1 MKTKKITTDRLFLIP
16 FTIPI
21 AQEILNQ
28 QYTILSGMGLNPG
41 KGWPDADMMETLP
54 RILNNLELVDEPSGF
69 ESWLI
74 VEKDSKEIIGDIGF
88 KGKPDGEGAV
98 DLGYGIV
105 DSARRKGYAVEAGE
119 SMIKWA
125 FKQQQ
130 VKVIT
135 ARCMHVN
142 EGSTKTLE
150 RLGFYQKVIKEEMVH
165 WFLLREPGSKKE
177 SGITG

>member
-1 MKTKKITTDRLFLIP
+1 MKTKKITTDRLYLIP

-21 AQEILNQ
+21 AQEILDRK
-28 QYTILSGMGLNPG
+28 YTILSGMGLKPG
-41 KGWPDADMMETLP
+41 KGWPDEDLLETLP
-54 RILNNLELVDEPSGF
+54 RIVTNLEKVTEPSGF

-74 VEKDSKEIIGDIGF
+74 VEKEGMNIVGDAGF
-88 KGKPDGEGAV
+88 KGKPDPEGAV

-119 SMIKWA
+119 ALISWA

-150 RLGFYQKVIKEEMVH
+150 RLGFYQKVIKEEMIH
-165 WFLLREPGSKKE
+165 WFLLREPGSKK
-177 SGITG
+177 G

>member
-1 MKTKKITTDRLFLIP
+1 MKTKKITTDRLYLIP

-21 AQEILNQ
+21 AQEILDRK
-28 QYTILSGMGLNPG
+28 YTILSGMGLNRG
-41 KGWPDADMMETLP
+41 KGWPDEDLLETLP
-54 RILNNLELVDEPSGF
+54 RIVTNLEKVAEPSGF

-74 VEKDSKEIIGDIGF
+74 VEKEGMNIVGDAGF
-88 KGKPDGEGAV
+88 KGKPDQEGAV

-119 SMIKWA
+119 ALISWA

-150 RLGFYQKVIKEEMVH
+150 RLGFYQKVIKEEMIH
-165 WFLLREPGSKKE
+165 WFLLREPGSKK
-177 SGITG
+177 G